1 MVKETE
7 HIDMAEIELKDFER
21 QYIFLQYEF
30 GTPVSQIAAAM
41 GKAEAF
47 VYAQL
52 RTKPEK
58 YEDIKRIR
66 EEQLNL
72 TLRRVRGLADNIT
85 LTYLETLQ
93 EKLNNPE
100 TSDEEK
106 EAVFEQIEQ
115 VAKIAKQYADRVNLA
130 EGKATENIGI
140 GNAGQLPFKMIVTK
154 TYATKEEADNAPD
167 D

>member
-1 MVKETE
+1 MVKGTGLTN
-7 HIDMAEIELKDFER
+7 MAEIELKDFEQ

-30 GTPVSQIAAAM
+30 GTPVSEIAKAM
-41 GKAEAF
+41 GKTETF

-66 EEQLNL
+66 EEQHNL
-72 TLRRVRGLADNIT
+72 TLRRVRGLADQIT
-85 LTYLETLQ
+85 QDYLEHLQKKLTEASDQ
-93 EKLNNPE
+93 EKEGLY
-100 TSDEEK
+100 K
-106 EAVFEQIEQ
+106 QIEQ
-115 VAKIAKQYADRVNLA
+115 VVKIAKQYADRVNLA